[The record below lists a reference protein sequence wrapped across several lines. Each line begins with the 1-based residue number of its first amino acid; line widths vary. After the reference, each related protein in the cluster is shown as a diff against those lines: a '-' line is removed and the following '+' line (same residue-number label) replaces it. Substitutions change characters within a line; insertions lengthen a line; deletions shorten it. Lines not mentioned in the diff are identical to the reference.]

1 MDKETMT
8 VLDDLKASVTRELR
22 LLNKKDTLSSTE
34 IKAATDAVCLLLK
47 IKMVEEGGSEY
58 DPDGNSFNSW
68 RGGYYDDYSG
78 RPRFNGT
85 MHMDAG
91 RSPVTGRFISRD
103 SGNRYSSHSISD
115 RMIARL
121 EDMYDEAKS
130 EHEREEIRREIER
143 LRNNTN

>member
-22 LLNKKDTLSSTE
+22 LLNKKDTLSPTE

-58 DPDGNSFNSW
+58 DMDSNSFTYW
-68 RGGYYDDYSG
+68 GGDYYNDYSG

-91 RSPVTGRFISRD
+91 RSPVTGRYISRD
-103 SGNRYSSHSISD
+103 GGRYSGHSIND

-130 EHEREEIRREIER
+130 EHECEEIRREIER
-143 LRNNTN
+143 LRNNAN